1 MRVALVVMPFAA
13 ADRPSLAAGLLQ
25 AALKQRGI
33 ACDTKH
39 FNVTLARLMGHADY
53 RHFVNETSVSVL
65 SAEWAFSQAMFGEAL
80 STWETYEREVLD
92 ARHWGAPKHARDKVL
107 ALRALAPMLL
117 QVALESNDWSAYDLV
132 GFTSSFEQ
140 VMPSLALARLIK
152 QRHPRVKI
160 AVGGASFESGMG
172 RPYIEHFDFL
182 DYVSNGEA
190 DLSFPELCARLRDG
204 DPEVPA
210 GFFYRSEGAIVESPR
225 AGITT
230 VEDLDRLPTPDYGD
244 FFRVARATFGD
255 GALRAWIPV
264 EASRGCWWGAKMH
277 CTFCG
282 LNGKTMVFRAKSAR
296 RVLEETDEL
305 CARHGPEPLQ
315 FADNI
320 LGFEHLAEVMP
331 EWAAR
336 GDRRYK
342 FFEIKS
348 NLKREQI
355 LALRAAGVASV
366 QPGIESFS
374 DRTLGLMRKGVSGA
388 QNAAMIRWCAEV
400 GIECLWNGLYGFPGE
415 DTSEMPWMAG
425 LFREMVHLPPP
436 TACAVIRMDRFSP
449 NFERAAELGFSR
461 VEPMPAY
468 RHVLPFPEEAIRR
481 AAYYFRYEH
490 PGFEDSVEKGREIMH
505 AQWEWAALHQGGK
518 QGELRVVKG
527 EKGRHDLID
536 TRAHVARGSRKLTR
550 AEAEAVLA
558 CDAPVSRAQAI
569 SRTAASAGVSAEA
582 AERALSTML
591 RRAVVVEIG
600 TRLVSLAMLPAD
612 RASAVAVER
621 SAKVSLN
628 VLGG

>member
-25 AALKQRGI
+25 AALKKRGI

-39 FNVTLARLMGHADY
+39 FHVTLARLMGHADY
-53 RHFVNETSVSVL
+53 RYFVNETSVSVL
-65 SAEWAFSQAMFGEAL
+65 SAEWAFSQAMFGESL
-80 STWETYEREVLD
+80 STWESYEREVLD
-92 ARHWGAPKHARDKVL
+92 ARHWGAPKHGRERVL

-117 QVALESNDWSAYDLV
+117 HIALRSNDWSAYDLV

-140 VMPSLALARLIK
+140 VMPSMALARMIK
-152 QRHPRVKI
+152 EKHPGVKI

-172 RPYIEHFDFL
+172 RPYIENFEFL

-204 DPEVPA
+204 NPEVPP
-210 GFFYRSEGAIVESPR
+210 GFFYRSGGRVMESPR
-225 AGITT
+225 AGMTT
-230 VEDLDRLPTPDYGD
+230 VEALDQLPTPDYHD

-282 LNGKTMVFRAKSAR
+282 LNGNTMSFRAKSAR

-331 EWAAR
+331 AWIAR
-336 GDRRYK
+336 GDKRYK

-348 NLKREQI
+348 NMKREQI
-355 LALRAAGVASV
+355 LQMHAAGVASV
-366 QPGIESFS
+366 QPGVESFS
-374 DRTLGLMRKGVSGA
+374 DKTLGLMRKGVSGA
-388 QNAAMIRWCAEV
+388 QNVAVIRWCAEI
-400 GIECLWNGLYGFPGE
+400 GMECLWNGLFGFPGE
-415 DTSEMPWMAG
+415 DVDEVPWMVS
-425 LFREMVHLPPP
+425 LFRDMVHLPPP

-449 NFERAAELGFSR
+449 NFERSRELGFTK

-468 RHVLPFPEEAIRR
+468 RHVLPFPEEAVSR

-490 PGFEDSVEKGREIMH
+490 PSFEAAVEKGQALIH
-505 AQWEWAALHQGGK
+505 AQWAWAALHREGK
-518 QGELRVVKG
+518 QGELRVVAG
-527 EKGRHDLID
+527 EKGRHDLVD
-536 TRAHVARGSRKLTR
+536 TRAEVGRGSRKLTR
-550 AEAEAVLA
+550 AEAAAVMA

-569 SRTAASAGVSAEA
+569 SRTADVAGVSAEA
-582 AERALSTML
+582 AERALLTMS
-591 RRAVVVEIG
+591 RRAVVVEVG
-600 TRLVSLAMLPAD
+600 TRLVSLAMLPRD
-612 RASAVAVER
+612 RISATAAAR
-621 SAKVSLN
+621 PAKVSLN